1 MGLLFTQFFSKFV
14 QERSRNTKDG
24 RMDGIEGMG
33 KDANKLLHSALFP
46 PDAKR
51 DLFININLA

>member
-1 MGLLFTQFFSKFV
+1 M

-51 DLFININLA
+51 DLFININLAT